1 MCASS
6 ARVGAGLEETK
17 AEQAPPSRKG
27 ADPGGEGCVNVD
39 GDGGMWGCRLT
50 LAVCPAQ
57 LLQAITAAPPSAP
70 PLRLLRGR
78 GRTTA
83 FALRSRAA
91 LASLPS
97 ETKP

>member
-27 ADPGGEGCVNVD
+27 ADPGGQGCVD
-39 GDGGMWGCRLT
+39 GDGGVWGCRLT
-50 LAVCPAQ
+50 LAVRPAQ

-70 PLRLLRGR
+70 RLGLLRGR

-83 FALRSRAA
+83 FALRSQAA